1 MLLAAA
7 TVVAQPP
14 IDTLHFAR
22 PLAVEGG
29 IPGLYRWGHS
39 AQSDTA
45 VVTILAPT
53 DGQRYRAGDSIFVTV
68 SVAGIAIGAPTQ
80 HADRCG
86 LTLSPQGQHTHII
99 LDDRPPLSHHGL
111 GKPVFAGVAT
121 PGVHH
126 LRVYACRSWH
136 ESIKSPGSFRM
147 VTIHVDDTLAPAPGP
162 VLTLNWPQGEFEGQE
177 GRAILLD
184 FLVSGC
190 AIGPEDHRVRLT
202 VDSAPTIL
210 HDLVPYVLTDL
221 SPGAHH
227 LRVELMTP
235 DGATAVGRFTVTERT
250 IVIK

>member
-1 MLLAAA
+1 MAAA
-7 TVVAQPP
+7 PVVAQPP

-22 PLAVEGG
+22 PHAVEGH

-53 DGQRYRAGDSIFVTV
+53 DGQRYQAGDSIFVTV

-86 LTLSPQGQHTHII
+86 LMLAPQGQHTHII
-99 LDDRPPLSHHGL
+99 LDDLPPLSHHGL
-111 GKPVFAGVAT
+111 GKPVFAGLAT

-136 ESIKSPGSFRM
+136 ESIKSPGSFQM
-147 VTIHVDDTLAPAPGP
+147 ITIHVDDTLPPSPGP
-162 VLTLNWPQGEFEGQE
+162 VLTLNWPQGEFEGRD

-190 AIGPEDHRVRLT
+190 VIGPDDHRVRLT
-202 VDSAPTIL
+202 VDSAATIL
-210 HDLVPYVLTDL
+210 YEVVPYLLSDL
-221 SPGAHH
+221 PAGQHRLRLELVTPGGS
-227 LRVELMTP
+227 TP
-235 DGATAVGRFTVTERT
+235 MGSFTSAVRAIT
-250 IVIK
+250 IK